1 MEQRKL
7 SLSDLSVS
15 VFGLGTMTFGA
26 ESDEAESHAILDRY
40 VESGGRFIDT
50 ADVYSRGAA
59 EEVIGRWF
67 QKRGGPGDVLIA
79 SKARF
84 PMSNDPA
91 DRGAGRDYLDR
102 ALEASLRRLNVD
114 VIDLYQ
120 MHAWDP
126 ATPLEETLEKLNEF
140 VVAGKVRA
148 IGVSNYTGWQLQRA
162 LLTARHHSW
171 SPIVSLQPQYN
182 LLGREIEL
190 ELMPLCLEEDIGLLP
205 WSPLGGGWL
214 TGKYSRVDRPS
225 GDTRL
230 GDDPK
235 RGIEAYDLRNT
246 ERTWRIVE
254 TVGGIAEQRGVT
266 MSQVALN
273 WVRQRPGVSSVLL
286 GCRTVGQLEDNLG
299 SLTWE
304 LSADEMRL
312 LNDVSAPG
320 IPLYPH
326 GFLEMYAG
334 VDIWERL
341 GTRSAPPPIG
351 Q

>member
-1 MEQRKL
+1 
-7 SLSDLSVS
+7 
-15 VFGLGTMTFGA
+15 MTFGA
-26 ESDEAESHAILDRY
+26 ESDEAASHDILDRY
-40 VESGGRFIDT
+40 VEAGGRFIDT
-50 ADVYSRGAA
+50 ADVYSQGAA
-59 EEVIGRWF
+59 EEIIGRWL

-84 PMSNDPA
+84 PMSDAPA
-91 DRGAGRDYLDR
+91 DRGAGRQYVTR
-102 ALEASLRRLNVD
+102 ALDASLRRLTVD

-126 ATPLEETLEKLNEF
+126 ATPIEETLATLNDF

-162 LLTARHHSW
+162 VLIARHEAW
-171 SPIVSLQPQYN
+171 SPLVSFQPQYN

-190 ELMPLCLEEDIGLLP
+190 ELMPLCLEENLGLLP

-214 TGKYSRVDRPS
+214 AGKYKRDERPG

-230 GDDPK
+230 GEDPN

-246 ERTWRIVE
+246 DRTWRILDA
-254 TVGGIAEQRGVT
+254 VGFVAERRGAT

-273 WVRQRPGVSSVLL
+273 WVRHRPGVSSVLL
-286 GCRTVGQLEDNLG
+286 GCRTVAQLEDNLDAL
-299 SLTWE
+299 SWDLTE
-304 LSADEMRL
+304 DEMKL
-312 LNDVSAPG
+312 LTKVSAPG

-326 GFLEMYAG
+326 GFLEHHAG
-334 VDIWERL
+334 VDMWENL
-341 GTRSAPPPIG
+341 GTRADAPPIG